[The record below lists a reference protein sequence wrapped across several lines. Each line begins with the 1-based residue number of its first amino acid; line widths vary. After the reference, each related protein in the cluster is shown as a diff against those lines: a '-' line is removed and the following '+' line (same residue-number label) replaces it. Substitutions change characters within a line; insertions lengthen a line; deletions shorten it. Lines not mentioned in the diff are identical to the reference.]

1 MTKHNAGMAIPAFL
15 LIGIG
20 IGIYVNQVASFTLI
34 GLGAGF
40 LITFLFS
47 RK

>member
-1 MTKHNAGMAIPAFL
+1 MAKDYSGMAIPAFL
-15 LIGIG
+15 LMGIG
-20 IGIYVNQVASFTLI
+20 IGLYVNQVAAFTLI

-47 RK
+47 KK